1 MGDDGNAPWTCV
13 SRQIRQILQRLNG
26 ANRTLHGKA
35 AGMGVHS
42 LAPQIGRGQ
51 QAFDHLS
58 VF

>member
-1 MGDDGNAPWTCV
+1 
-13 SRQIRQILQRLNG
+13 
-26 ANRTLHGKA
+26 LHGKA